1 MNKLDNKIIHAFSE
15 EGLLS
20 NNIQGFRPRAA
31 QLEMAQAVGRAVKFA
46 TPAVVEAGTGTGKTF
61 AYLVPA
67 LLSGK
72 KTIVSTGSKNL
83 QDQLFNRDLPT
94 IQKL

>member
-1 MNKLDNKIIHAFSE
+1 MKLSEKITDAFSPT
-15 EGLLS
+15 GTLS
-20 NNIQGFRPRAA
+20 QNIHGFHPRDA

-46 TPAVVEAGTGTGKTF
+46 KSAVIEAGTGTGKTF

-72 KTIVSTGSKNL
+72 KNDHFYGV
-83 QDQLFNRDLPT
+83 
-94 IQKL
+94 